1 MGAGSSILDKSGA
14 RAVAKDRFNEEDFD
28 ARAGVSFAKNGTVS
42 KVNPKSLAEK
52 KGIQVG
58 WKVYQVDG
66 EDVDTGSQVNE
77 ALAAARKTGE
87 AISLVLLARCEKN
100 ELRTTVEDAKVVAD
114 RLEEEEVASDVP
126 KAAAV
131 AVEVASDVPKAAAV
145 AVEVAGADLEKAAA
159 AELRA
164 AEEAAAAVKARGNG
178 TCTIKYEMYDESFEI
193 KDGSTTAAAIDDVYC
208 LSYVMPGTG
217 RPTPKIF
224 YVDEEPSQTYQ
235 GLEKDAVYYA
245 YIKEDAANFAIYQKK
260 SREQDREGRRDD
272 PRGAREDPTR
282 EGLVKTPRRMAEL
295 LIECTQGYE
304 QQLGDVINGAV
315 FHEDYREMVIVKD
328 IKIFSLCEHHVVP
341 FHGVCHIAYIPR
353 SKVLGLSKLARISD
367 MYARRLQVQ
376 ERLTTQIAHA
386 VRDAIQPL
394 GVGVVIEAQHMCMAM
409 RGARQPS
416 STTITSSVLGCFQS
430 DSRTR
435 AEFFANIGRRPGVA

>member
-28 ARAGVSFAKNGTVS
+28 AVAKGCCLEVVNVSIPAGQRAGVSFAKNGTVS

-208 LSYVMPGTG
+208 LSYVMPGC
-217 RPTPKIF
+217 KIHLSPISPQDRTTDAENFF

-260 SREQDREGRRDD
+260 SRAALVAMIEDD
-272 PRGAREDPTR
+272 RGAASEATCVDEYGCKDWANRF
-282 EGLVKTPRRMAEL
+282 VVAKN
-295 LIECTQGYE
+295 
-304 QQLGDVINGAV
+304 NGWKEV
-315 FHEDYREMVIVKD
+315 F
-328 IKIFSLCEHHVVP
+328 
-341 FHGVCHIAYIPR
+341 
-353 SKVLGLSKLARISD
+353 
-367 MYARRLQVQ
+367 
-376 ERLTTQIAHA
+376 
-386 VRDAIQPL
+386 
-394 GVGVVIEAQHMCMAM
+394 
-409 RGARQPS
+409 
-416 STTITSSVLGCFQS
+416 
-430 DSRTR
+430 
-435 AEFFANIGRRPGVA
+435 